1 MPSLLDPSNLVK
13 DFGYLGIFTTL
24 FLESGVFFGF
34 FLPGDSLLFAAGL
47 LASQGHLNIVGLI
60 FISVIAAILGNNV
73 GYYTGKKAG
82 PAIFSRKR
90 SFLFKPERIV
100 QAHKFFEKEGPQS
113 LILARFIPAVRT
125 FVPIAAGIGRM
136 NYRTF
141 LIFNGLGGLLWGIG
155 VPILGYTLGK
165 QVPSIDKYLLP
176 IIGVIIILSAL
187 PVALAY
193 FKSRKQIGWEALS
206 IKKAP
211 VSTDAFLVELV
222 GIAPTSDV
230 LSS

>member
-1 MPSLLDPSNLVK
+1 MLDPNSLVK
-13 DFGYLGIFTTL
+13 DFGYLGIFITL

-82 PAIFSRKR
+82 PALFNRKK
-90 SFLFKPERIV
+90 SFLFSPKRVAE
-100 QAHKFFEKEGPQS
+100 AHTFFEKEGPQS

-125 FVPIAAGIGRM
+125 FVPIAAGIAKM
-136 NYRTF
+136 NYRKF
-141 LIFNGLGGLLWGIG
+141 LVFNGLGGLLWGVG

-165 QVPSIDKYLLP
+165 KVPSIDKYLLP
-176 IIGVIIILSAL
+176 IIFVIIILSAL
-187 PVALAY
+187 PVLLAY
-193 FKSRKQIGWEALS
+193 FKRRPSGS
-206 IKKAP
+206 
-211 VSTDAFLVELV
+211 
-222 GIAPTSDV
+222 
-230 LSS
+230 

>member
-1 MPSLLDPSNLVK
+1 MLDPNSLVK
-13 DFGYLGIFTTL
+13 DFGYLGIFITL

-82 PAIFSRKR
+82 PALFNRKK
-90 SFLFKPERIV
+90 SFLFSPKRVAE
-100 QAHKFFEKEGPQS
+100 AHKFFEKEGPQS

-125 FVPIAAGIGRM
+125 FVPIAAGIAKM
-136 NYRTF
+136 NYRKF
-141 LIFNGLGGLLWGIG
+141 LVFNGLGGLLWGVG

-165 QVPSIDKYLLP
+165 KVPNIDKYLLP
-176 IIGVIIILSAL
+176 IILVIIILSAL
-187 PVALAY
+187 PVVIAY
-193 FKSRKQIGWEALS
+193 LRNKKS
-206 IKKAP
+206 
-211 VSTDAFLVELV
+211 
-222 GIAPTSDV
+222 TS
-230 LSS
+230 